1 MTYPGVRLTERL
13 RLEPI
18 GLRHAVDLLG
28 LYQDPD
34 VAVWYGAW
42 TRERIEAEVARI
54 ARCWSTEG
62 VHKWMAYH
70 RVTGQLIGRGGL
82 SRKLVDGRVRLEV
95 GWVLHRRHWGQGYAT
110 EIGRA
115 GLEMAFDE
123 LGADEVVAFTEA
135 HNRRS
140 RAVMERLGFRY
151 SKPVSI
157 DGESFVLY
165 ALRRPDPGASPGT
178 SPS

>member
-1 MTYPGVRLTERL
+1 MTHGVVRLTERL

-18 GLRHAVDLLG
+18 DVRHADDLLS
-28 LYQDPD
+28 LYEDPD
-34 VAVWYGAW
+34 VAVWYGVW
-42 TRERIEAEVARI
+42 TRKQIEAEVVRI
-54 ARCWSTEG
+54 ARCWRTDG
-62 VHKWMAYH
+62 VHKWMAYD

-82 SRKLVDGRVRLEV
+82 SRKLVDGRTRLEV
-95 GWVLHRRHWGQGYAT
+95 GWVLHRSHWGQGYAT

-135 HNRRS
+135 HNHRS
-140 RAVMERLGFRY
+140 RAVMERLGFSY
-151 SKPVSI
+151 SKDVSI

-165 ALRRPDPGASPGT
+165 TLHRPD
-178 SPS
+178 